1 VGVAVRYVC
10 WRLVELVALAL
21 EPAEREAVLG
31 DVAEHGNR
39 FGALRDVV
47 GIVVRR
53 QANLWMTWRPWAV
66 TALLVLPSA
75 FLLAF
80 DSSNTAGSSS
90 VTLWLYLNN
99 WDWNLVSLPAFQ
111 HDFPRF
117 LLGILS
123 SYLALFCW
131 SWVSGLL
138 VGRASQRAVASTGAL
153 FCAVTAFVQLLG
165 PQVIFRVRALDYR
178 PNGPV
183 FALPF
188 YSVALPLIV
197 CALLVF
203 LPAIAGMRQGVRLR
217 QFAAFRRRTLGI
229 LAVVSCAL
237 LAVQL
242 LFVYRAILRFLLPG
256 LPVPIFSW
264 PFQLHFLVY
273 WPVFYWLASA
283 VQRRR
288 VQVA

>member
-10 WRLVELVALAL
+10 WRLVGLVALAL

-31 DVAEHGNR
+31 DVAEHGNG

-47 GIVVRR
+47 GLVVRR
-53 QANLWMTWRPWAV
+53 QAPLWLKWRQWV
-66 TALLVLPSA
+66 VALLLVFPSA
-75 FLLAF
+75 LFLAF
-80 DSSNTAGSSS
+80 YASNAAGSSS

-117 LLGILS
+117 LLGVLS
-123 SYLALFCW
+123 EYLALFCW

-138 VGRASQRAVASTGAL
+138 VGRASRRAIASTGAL
-153 FCAVTAFVQLLG
+153 FCAATAVVQLLG
-165 PQVIFRVRALDYR
+165 PQFIFRVRASDYR

-197 CALLVF
+197 CALLVV
-203 LPAIAGMRQGVRLR
+203 LPAIAGMRQGARLR
-217 QFAAFRRRTLGI
+217 QFAAYRRRTLGT
-229 LAVVSCAL
+229 LAVVSCIL

-264 PFQLHFLVY
+264 GFQLHFLVY
-273 WPVFYWLASA
+273 WPVLYWLASA
-283 VQRRR
+283 VERRR
-288 VQVA
+288 MQVA

>member
-31 DVAEHGNR
+31 DVAEQGK
-39 FGALRDVV
+39 FSGALRDVLGLV
-47 GIVVRR
+47 ARR
-53 QANLWMTWRPWAV
+53 QAALWVHWRPWAV
-66 TALLVLPSA
+66 AAMLVLPSA

-90 VTLWLYLNN
+90 ITLWLYLNN
-99 WDWNLVSLPAFQ
+99 WDWNLVSLPAFR

-117 LLGILS
+117 LLGILN
-123 SYLALFCW
+123 SYLALICW
-131 SWVSGLL
+131 SWVTGLL
-138 VGRASQRAVASTGAL
+138 IGRASQRAMASMGAL
-153 FCAVTAFVQLLG
+153 FCAATAVVQLLG
-165 PQVIFRVRALDYR
+165 PQFIFRVRASDYR

-188 YSVALPLIV
+188 YSVTLPLIV
-197 CALLVF
+197 CAMLVL

-217 QFAAFRRRTLGI
+217 QFAAFHRRTLGT
-229 LAVVSCAL
+229 LAFVSCVL

-242 LFVYRAILRFLLPG
+242 LFVYRAILRLLLPG
-256 LPVPIFSW
+256 LSVPIFSW
-264 PFQLHFLVY
+264 PFQLHFLIY
-273 WPVFYWLASA
+273 WPVLYWLAVA
-283 VQRRR
+283 AQRRR
-288 VQVA
+288 TQVA

>member
-31 DVAEHGNR
+31 DVAEQDNR
-39 FGALRDVV
+39 LVALRDVV
-47 GIVVRR
+47 GLVVRR
-53 QANLWMTWRPWAV
+53 QAALWLKWRQWV
-66 TALLVLPSA
+66 VALLLVFPAAS
-75 FLLAF
+75 LLAF
-80 DSSNTAGSSS
+80 DSFYTAGSSS

-99 WDWNLVSLPAFQ
+99 WDWNLVRLPAFQ

-117 LLGILS
+117 LLGVLS
-123 SYLALFCW
+123 EYLALFCW
-131 SWVSGLL
+131 SWISGLM
-138 VGRASQRAVASTGAL
+138 VGRASQRAIASTGAL

-165 PQVIFRVRALDYR
+165 PQFIFRVRAPDYR

-197 CALLVF
+197 CALLVVM
-203 LPAIAGMRQGVRLR
+203 PAIAGMRQAVRLR
-217 QFAAFRRRTLGI
+217 QFAAYRRRTLGT
-229 LAVVSCAL
+229 LAVASCIL

-242 LFVYRAILRFLLPG
+242 LFVYPAILRFLLPG
-256 LPVPIFSW
+256 LPVPVFSW
-264 PFQLHFLVY
+264 GFQLHFLVY
-273 WPVFYWLASA
+273 WPVLYWLASA

-288 VQVA
+288 MQVA